1 MSPFEEKIYQTR
13 SGDGLTRAWSRPDG
27 YEAYEGGNLPIGVC
41 FTQNNKDPKIGSL
54 FYSSG
59 KWRKDADLELTAG
72 QTYYLYGYIPHKTGI
87 KYSITD
93 SDDSDGANN
102 SYSSG
107 ATLTLKDVPA
117 AMPNDLCVIVGA
129 KHGYDKEHDGNSDGT
144 NRLRLGDFSFT
155 ASKGADGKDFVFLLF
170 DHLYSALSINMRVYG
185 EYDKLRTIKLKSLNL
200 KTIDASGSKDKTDIA
215 IKFEADENTTSPI
228 KIQSI
233 SYTPTGNDLGTGDG
247 VEFWPAEPNTVETL
261 TTEYKSFPG
270 YFMPMGVN
278 TLILT
283 SIYDV
288 YDKEGKLVRENCKAT
303 NTMLVS
309 ELFDQQATT
318 LRGYRYTI
326 DMTIRPTYLHVLSDS
341 DLENP
346 GIDVVITE

>member
-1 MSPFEEKIYQTR
+1 MTPIEESVQQTR
-13 SGDGLTRAWSRPDG
+13 SGEGLTRAWGIPSG

-41 FTQNNKDPKIGSL
+41 FTQNGTDPKIGNL

-72 QTYYLYGYIPHKTGI
+72 QTYYLYGYIPHKAGI
-87 KYSITD
+87 KCSITD
-93 SDDSDGANN
+93 SYVSDGADN

-107 ATLTLKDVPA
+107 AILTLKDVPT

-129 KHGYDKEHDGNSDGT
+129 KHGTDKEHDSGLSM
-144 NRLRLGDFSFT
+144 GDFSFI
-155 ASKGADGKDFVFLLF
+155 ASQGADGKDFVFLLF

-185 EYDKLRTIKLKSLNL
+185 EYDKLRTIKLKSLQL
-200 KTIDASGSKDKTDIA
+200 KTTGENVSKDKTDIA

-233 SYTPTGNDLGTGDG
+233 SYTPAGNDIGTGDG

-261 TTEYKSFPG
+261 STEYKSFPG
-270 YFMPMGVN
+270 YFMPSGVS

-283 SIYDV
+283 SVYDV
-288 YDKEGKLVRENCKAT
+288 YDKEGNLVRENCKAT
-303 NTMLVS
+303 NTLLLS
-309 ELFDQQATT
+309 ELFSGQEET

-326 DMTIRPTYLHVLSDS
+326 EMTIRPTYMYMLSDP
-341 DLENP
+341 DLNNP
-346 GIDVVITE
+346 TVTIDN